1 MFLGSFVSR
10 TNAETT
16 KPANRQLSVLQLRV
30 TLKTFRA
37 FSVPPLHSTSL
48 FFCGHDC
55 HVHGSLTSCNLFQKT
70 DLGHGSFVR
79 LGSIKSTR
87 QVTMLMCPEKD
98 GKWRTYLV
106 RHLVFWILHCR
117 HCQQPA
123 VRSSRPL
130 PGKNGR
136 QLLRHLVRFTFVM
149 NRLGYLGPVAPTG
162 MRPDIL
168 PKQIHFIRSRFGVG
182 LHFDSIYTI
191 PCAWKPGAASESSTD
206 ACSTSNF
213 ARASITEETV
223 NVGVSDELK
232 KS

>member
-1 MFLGSFVSR
+1 MFMALWLH
-10 TNAETT
+10 A
-16 KPANRQLSVLQLRV
+16 
-30 TLKTFRA
+30 TF
-37 FSVPPLHSTSL
+37 
-48 FFCGHDC
+48 
-55 HVHGSLTSCNLFQKT
+55 FQKT

-106 RHLVFWILHCR
+106 GHLVFWILHCR

-130 PGKNGR
+130 PWKNGR

-168 PKQIHFIRSRFGVG
+168 PKQIHFIRS
-182 LHFDSIYTI
+182 L
-191 PCAWKPGAASESSTD
+191 AWLSWWGFELDCIST
-206 ACSTSNF
+206 
-213 ARASITEETV
+213 ASIQYLARGSPVQRLNLPLMHAVLLILQGRALQRKQLTWV
-223 NVGVSDELK
+223 CQMS
-232 KS
+232 